1 MGRSSKPL
9 VIVALPPCDGWEELD
24 KLEKQ
29 GHRIIRARDVVTGLT
44 DEETITIRQLVD
56 ADIVLGSNCWRM
68 DFKHKPYLAL
78 AIKEARMLRYPNE
91 KRADSKTRASVTAD
105 LESGS
110 ESSTD

>member
-9 VIVALPPCDGWEELD
+9 VIVALPPCSEWEELD

-29 GHRIIRARDVVTGLT
+29 GHTVIRNQDGLT
-44 DEETITIRQLVD
+44 GVNQFEELAK